1 MSAWWLSNC
10 LEIMIKVFD
19 DFLSEDVQ
27 KEVYELLLRPKWHL
41 KGGTSDN
48 PFWHMDNLEEEDYF
62 NTFLFEKIKEVL
74 DLKDGVRVR
83 RIYANGQ
90 TAGQCGS
97 PHKDDGDFTF
107 LYYPNLEW
115 KVEDQGHLFFFKDE
129 EVSRVI
135 QYKPNRALVFPAK
148 IMHYADAP
156 SRFYNGLRISLAYKL
171 KV

>member
-1 MSAWWLSNC
+1 MKVK
-10 LEIMIKVFD
+10 IFDDVFD
-19 DFLSEDVQ
+19 SDLTQEIWSS
-27 KEVYELLLRPKWHL
+27 LMRPKWSL
-41 KGGTSDN
+41 TGGSAQIN
-48 PFWHMDNLEEEDYF
+48 GRFWHMDNLEEEDYF
-62 NTFLFEKIKEVL
+62 NTFLFEKIKEAL
-74 DLKDGVRVR
+74 DFKDGVRVR

>member
-1 MSAWWLSNC
+1 
-10 LEIMIKVFD
+10 MIKVFD
-19 DFLSEDVQ
+19 DFLSEDIQ

-62 NTFLFEKIKEVL
+62 NTFLFEKIKEAL
-74 DLKDGVRVR
+74 D
-83 RIYANGQ
+83 
-90 TAGQCGS
+90 
-97 PHKDDGDFTF
+97 
-107 LYYPNLEW
+107 
-115 KVEDQGHLFFFKDE
+115 FKDE

>member
-1 MSAWWLSNC
+1 
-10 LEIMIKVFD
+10 
-19 DFLSEDVQ
+19 
-27 KEVYELLLRPKWHL
+27 
-41 KGGTSDN
+41 
-48 PFWHMDNLEEEDYF
+48 MDNLEEEDYF
-62 NTFLFEKIKEVL
+62 NTFLFEKIKEAL
-74 DLKDGVRVR
+74 DFKDGVRVR

-97 PHKDDGDFTF
+97 PHIDDGDFTF